1 MRMNNEIITASFF
14 LHCHRGI
21 IFKNLQ
27 KMEEGAE
34 KFEIEDSD
42 RENICHTSGAHDIDH
57 KEDYLDMNYGSK
69 RKLSHK
75 M

>member
-1 MRMNNEIITASFF
+1 
-14 LHCHRGI
+14 
-21 IFKNLQ
+21 
-27 KMEEGAE
+27 MEEGAE

-42 RENICHTSGAHDIDH
+42 RENITHDIDH

>member
-1 MRMNNEIITASFF
+1 MNNEIITASFF
-14 LHCHRGI
+14 YI
-21 IFKNLQ
+21 VIEEFFFKNLQ

-34 KFEIEDSD
+34 KFEDSD
-42 RENICHTSGAHDIDH
+42 RENICHTSGTHDINH

>member
-1 MRMNNEIITASFF
+1 
-14 LHCHRGI
+14 
-21 IFKNLQ
+21 
-27 KMEEGAE
+27 MEEGAE

-42 RENICHTSGAHDIDH
+42 RENICHTSGTHDIDH

-69 RKLSHK
+69 RKFSHK